1 MTLPTYKDIVD
12 LLKKGATVE
21 AQEQIMALREGSLIL
36 QEENV
41 GLREKVKILEE
52 SLRVKGQL
60 TFDGSTYWLDDGTGA
75 NGPFCQHCYDISGR
89 LVRLQDWG
97 DTWTC
102 FACKTNPEK
111 KLHGIGSR

>member
-1 MTLPTYKDIVD
+1 MALPTYKDIVE

-21 AQEQIMALREGSLIL
+21 AQEKIMALREGALEL
-36 QEENV
+36 QEENF
-41 GLREKVKILEE
+41 GLREKVKTLED

-60 TFDGSTYWLDDGTGA
+60 SFDGASYWLAEENKTD
-75 NGPFCQHCYDISGR
+75 GPFCQQCYDTNGK

-102 FACKTNPEK
+102 FACKTYPDK
-111 KLHGIGSR
+111 KGR